1 MSNLDY
7 RDPEWVA
14 ECLGLEKNTVYKY
27 LKDGTLPAV
36 QIGRK
41 WLVSETHLAGYLQQ
55 EVEHQTRL
63 RRIFA
68 SKADLGQQVMDLAR
82 AEAQRYGHNYL
93 GQEHMVL
100 ALCGVDSLA
109 REVMLRLGAD
119 FANIRQIFKE
129 HLVSE
134 KRVEATNLPL
144 TPRVQEA
151 LDLAVAEAQNDS
163 FESFKPQHLLIA
175 LLQSK
180 EGWGFKLLAYQGLE
194 LNTVRAEIIALES
207 KKTNA
212 GSK

>member
-1 MSNLDY
+1 M
-7 RDPEWVA
+7 
-14 ECLGLEKNTVYKY
+14 
-27 LKDGTLPAV
+27 
-36 QIGRK
+36 
-41 WLVSETHLAGYLQQ
+41 
-55 EVEHQTRL
+55 
-63 RRIFA
+63 
-68 SKADLGQQVMDLAR
+68 
-82 AEAQRYGHNYL
+82 
-93 GQEHMVL
+93 
-100 ALCGVDSLA
+100 
-109 REVMLRLGAD
+109 
-119 FANIRQIFKE
+119 
-129 HLVSE
+129 SE
-134 KRVEATNLPL
+134 KRVEATKLPL